1 MRPQA
6 APYPRPSATR
16 LLPADPDQP
25 PSAPKRQPA
34 EMNPQHLA
42 PTRPQAEAS
51 AQPWGPTRPQ
61 AAISAQPWELML
73 AQTNR
78 QVRSSTVTI
87 RSATLCRRLPRI
99 NSLYGL
105 LAGSASSIRAARPR
119 SPSKG
124 GPAPAVGSRT
134 GH

>member
-51 AQPWGPTRPQ
+51 AQPWGPTRPRAASPPWPWAPTRPQ

-105 LAGSASSIRAARPR
+105 LAGAACSSGAAP
-119 SPSKG
+119 
-124 GPAPAVGSRT
+124 
-134 GH
+134 